1 MVKLDDIQLHTSI
14 AVKMF
19 VVFNPTD
26 LNGIVGRDK
35 AAKDDKPKLLQV
47 SGFLLVLYL

>member
-19 VVFNPTD
+19 VVFNLTD